1 MSKKFRGLASATI
14 TILAAALSAAQAADE
29 STATAP
35 SGANEL
41 ETITVSA
48 RKRSE
53 SLQNVPVA
61 LTAVSKA
68 DLENHNATDLTKI
81 AELAPQV
88 IIGQTATGTGALL
101 SIRGISSSSSD
112 SSLDQSVLVD
122 VDGIPMSRGRIISLS
137 TFDMQQVE
145 VMEGPQALFFGKNS
159 PAGVIALQS
168 ADPTSV
174 LEGYAKTGYEFEAN
188 ETYGE
193 AAVSGPIVDGL
204 KARLAVRADY
214 TEGWTR
220 NEAQPI
226 ADPFTPGVTEPGA
239 NNGST
244 LPRSHNYAARLTLLW
259 APTESF
265 DARLKFTLD
274 QQRTNGPTSNSEPFC
289 TPGTTPTELGVPVP
303 QEDCTRNRVLNIS
316 GLAPIYAANYPY
328 ANGGV
333 PYQDSKFSLTSVTLN
348 QRFSAVTLT
357 STTGY
362 YDQTV
367 SDGGNYDWSPY
378 AQVWDAEHEHYSL
391 VTQELRANTT
401 LSIPL
406 NFSGGVYYEHSNR
419 PWFNAPQLFNVG
431 LNTTANNY
439 TNSETTAKTTTES
452 YSGFL
457 QARWNIIPT
466 VELAGGARYS
476 HDSKDI
482 VLENIANNPGSSAI
496 GINLYPQGQAL
507 PASYRDHNISPEAT
521 LSWHPE
527 TDQTLYVAYKTGYK
541 AGGLSNSAILNAAA
555 TADNIRFAHEKT
567 HGFEIGYKSDLLD
580 HTLRLNVTG
589 YRYNY
594 DGLQVVS
601 YDAQTISF
609 LIGNAAAARTEG
621 VEGSFKWL
629 TVAGLSFNGN
639 AGYNHARYQDFPG
652 AQCYA
657 GQTAAQGCV
666 NGVQDLAGQAL
677 LLAPN
682 LTFDLGAEYK
692 MPLVRGWSLDL
703 SMDGSHSAS
712 YQTAPD
718 YNPAGVQDAFWR
730 LNASAH
736 IQSPDGHLELSVLG
750 RNLTNE
756 YYLITTVGQA
766 GGGPT
771 QFVGYFNRPREIA
784 LEAAYRF

>member
-1 MSKKFRGLASATI
+1 MPRNFLRSMCATVSVLAVTMA
-14 TILAAALSAAQAADE
+14 AAQAAEE
-29 STATAP
+29 STSAAP
-35 SGANEL
+35 GAANEL

-53 SLQNVPVA
+53 SLQDVPVA
-61 LTAVSKA
+61 VTAVSRSE
-68 DLENHNATDLTKI
+68 LENHNATDLTKI
-81 AELAPQV
+81 AELAPQM
-88 IIGQTATGTGALL
+88 IIGETATGTGALL
-101 SIRGISSSSSD
+101 AIRGISSSSSD

-122 VDGIPMSRGRIISLS
+122 IDGIPMSRGRIISLS

-168 ADPTSV
+168 ADPTNQ

-193 AAVSGPIVDGL
+193 AAISGPIVDGL

-220 NEAQPI
+220 NEATPI
-226 ADPFTPGVTEPGA
+226 ADPFNPGVIAPGA

-244 LPRSHNYAARLTLLW
+244 LPRSHNYAGRLTLLW
-259 APTESF
+259 APSDSF
-265 DARLKFTLD
+265 DARFKLTLD
-274 QQRTNGPTSNSEPFC
+274 QQRLNSPTSNSEPFC
-289 TPGTTPTELGVPVP
+289 TGDTVPTELGIPVP
-303 QEDCTRNRVLNIS
+303 GADCAKDRTVHIS
-316 GLAPIYAANYPY
+316 GLAPIFAANYPY

-333 PYQDSKFSLTSVTLN
+333 PYQDSKFSLTSLTLN
-348 QRFSAVTLT
+348 QRFSALTLT

-367 SDGGNYDWSPY
+367 TDAGNYDWSPF
-378 AQVWDAEHEHYSL
+378 AQVYDAEHEHYSL

-401 LSIPL
+401 LSIPV
-406 NFSGGVYYEHSNR
+406 NFMAGVYYEHSSR
-419 PWFNAPQLFNVG
+419 PWFNSPLLFNVG
-431 LNTTANNY
+431 LNPTVDNY
-439 TNSETTAKTTTES
+439 TNSEQTAKTTAES
-452 YSGFL
+452 YSGFV

-466 VELAGGARYS
+466 LELAAGARYS

-482 VLENIANNPGSSAI
+482 SLQNIANNPGSAFI
-496 GINLYPQGQAL
+496 GIDLYPQDQVL
-507 PASYRDHNISPEAT
+507 SASYRDHNISPEAT
-521 LSWHPE
+521 LTWHPE
-527 TDQTLYVAYKTGYK
+527 PNQTVYGAYKTGYK
-541 AGGLSNSAILNAAA
+541 AGGLSNSAILVASA
-555 TADNIRFAHEKT
+555 TPDNIRFGHET
-567 HGFEIGYKSDLLD
+567 TRGFEIGYKSDLLD

-594 DGLQVVS
+594 EGLQVVA

-629 TVAGLSFNGN
+629 AAGGLSFNGN
-639 AGYNHARYQDFPG
+639 AGYNHARYHSFPG

-657 GQTAAQGCV
+657 GQTAAQGCS
-666 NGVQDLAGQAL
+666 NGTQDLAGQAL

-682 LTFDLGAEYK
+682 LTFDLGADYK
-692 MPLVRGWSLDL
+692 MPIVRGWTLDL
-703 SMDGSHSAS
+703 SMDGAHSAS

-718 YNPAGVQDAFWR
+718 YNPAGEQEAFWR
-730 LNASAH
+730 LNAAAH
-736 IQSPDGHLELSVLG
+736 VQSPDGHLDLSVIG
-750 RNLTNE
+750 RNLTNQ
-756 YYLITTVGQA
+756 YYLVTTVGQA
-766 GGGPT
+766 GGGPN
-771 QFVGYFNRPREIA
+771 QFVGYFNRPREVA